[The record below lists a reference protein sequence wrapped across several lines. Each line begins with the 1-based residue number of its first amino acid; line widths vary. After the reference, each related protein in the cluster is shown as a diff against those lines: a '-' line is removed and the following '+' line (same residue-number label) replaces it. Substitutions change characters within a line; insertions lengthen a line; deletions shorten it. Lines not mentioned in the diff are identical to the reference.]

1 MHCNADNSYL
11 FVNGKEM
18 FKFKADK
25 NVNFPTQFCIESIA
39 NGFSATEFR
48 EVSLNGNGYDFSEND
63 NFIGKS
69 DMLNILKYL
78 MTKHNMK

>member
-1 MHCNADNSYL
+1 MLIIVICLSMEKKCLNL
-11 FVNGKEM
+11 KLT
-18 FKFKADK
+18 K
-25 NVNFPTQFCIESIA
+25 NVNFPTKFCIESIA